1 MSIFK
6 LCITPEEV
14 YTSTNTK
21 LRDKI
26 DFSLIFYLVE
36 VIGDAVQE
44 YCQEAGLE
52 YNEDSSYAFGSSG
65 TPSSRNIVT
74 WFNEDE
80 AYQYSFTATGH
91 LYGDVP
97 PPFKPIIKDIL
108 SEYRSNIGYIIGLAN
123 QISMYEIFKEQ
134 IPDPLGIFKNNAAS
148 KS

>member
-1 MSIFK
+1 MSNYK

-14 YTSTNTK
+14 YTSANTK

-26 DFSLIFYLVE
+26 AFSLIFYLVE

-123 QISMYEIFKEQ
+123 QISMHEIFKEQ
-134 IPDPLGIFKNNAAS
+134 FVDGNIFKGVVAG

>member
-1 MSIFK
+1 MSNYK

-44 YCQEAGLE
+44 YCQEAGLDRTE
-52 YNEDSSYAFGSSG
+52 TLPMPLSSSG

-74 WFNEDE
+74 WF
-80 AYQYSFTATGH
+80 Q
-91 LYGDVP
+91 
-97 PPFKPIIKDIL
+97 
-108 SEYRSNIGYIIGLAN
+108 
-123 QISMYEIFKEQ
+123 
-134 IPDPLGIFKNNAAS
+134 
-148 KS
+148 

>member
-1 MSIFK
+1 MSVFK

-14 YTSTNTK
+14 YTSTNTQ

-36 VIGDAVQE
+36 VVSHAVRE
-44 YCQEAGLE
+44 YCQEAGIE

-97 PPFKPIIKDIL
+97 PQFKPIIKNCL

-123 QISMYEIFKEQ
+123 HIAIDEIFLEQ
-134 IPDPLGIFKNNAAS
+134 FKDGDIFKGVAAS

>member
-1 MSIFK
+1 MSIYK
-6 LCITPEEV
+6 LSFTPEEV

-26 DFSLIFYLVE
+26 DQTLIFYLVHIVDG
-36 VIGDAVQE
+36 VISE
-44 YCQEAGLE
+44 YCQEAGVE
-52 YNEDSSYAFGSSG
+52 YSEDSSYAFGSSG

-74 WFNEDE
+74 WFNEEE

-134 IPDPLGIFKNNAAS
+134 FVDGNIFKGVVAS